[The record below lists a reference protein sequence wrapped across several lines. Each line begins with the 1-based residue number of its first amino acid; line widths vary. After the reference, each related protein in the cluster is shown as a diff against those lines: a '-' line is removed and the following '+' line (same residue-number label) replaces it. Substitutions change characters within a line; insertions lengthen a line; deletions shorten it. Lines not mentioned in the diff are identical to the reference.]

1 MEKEIRVLQF
11 GTGNFG
17 RGGQSTIIYNFGM
30 ELAKKNIIFDYFID
44 KISDPLYEKKINEV
58 GGKVYN
64 LNIYNKNLITQIKKL
79 IYLNKILT

>member
-1 MEKEIRVLQF
+1 MEKTVRVLQF

-17 RGGQSTIIYNFGM
+17 RGGQSTIVYNFGM

-44 KISDPLYEKKINEV
+44 KISDPIYEKRINEV

-64 LNIYNKNLITQIKKL
+64 LNIDEKSRVNKLRYYML
-79 IYLNKILT
+79 